1 MCVWPLSSML
11 VCFCF
16 IFLWESGSCGLT
28 MCFVDIEYAILVKL
42 IRQADLMTSETMG
55 VRARWR
61 YGVVLETLEISHVCV
76 LLPTMTKFNEDRRER
91 RCEGVEV

>member
-1 MCVWPLSSML
+1 
-11 VCFCF
+11 
-16 IFLWESGSCGLT
+16 

-42 IRQADLMTSETMG
+42 IRQVDLMTSETMG
-55 VRARWR
+55 VRARWQR

-76 LLPTMTKFNEDRRER
+76 LLPTMTKFKEDRRER